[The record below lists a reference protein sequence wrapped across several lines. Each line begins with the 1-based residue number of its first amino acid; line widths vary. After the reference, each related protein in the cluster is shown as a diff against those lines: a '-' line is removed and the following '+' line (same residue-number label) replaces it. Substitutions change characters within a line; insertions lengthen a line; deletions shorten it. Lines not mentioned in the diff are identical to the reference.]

1 MHGRLWNRHKMTTI
15 ALLLKISFKMRP
27 NKSVENEIE
36 ELDL

>member
-1 MHGRLWNRHKMTTI
+1 MTAI